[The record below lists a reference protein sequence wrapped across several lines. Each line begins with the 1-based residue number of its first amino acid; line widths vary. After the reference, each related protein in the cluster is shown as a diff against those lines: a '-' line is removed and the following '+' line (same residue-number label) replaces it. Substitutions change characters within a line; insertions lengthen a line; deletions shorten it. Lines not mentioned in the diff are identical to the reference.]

1 MSRQEPYSV
10 RRVIGMCARQHTA
23 AEVACYRPQEDTDGG
38 TSDTPLRRKVGAP
51 LQCSRFNAKRSGRDI
66 NESLASHDANIRLE
80 HRDIAV
86 NCKVDVCGDQVDC
99 SFKLCNIA
107 LLKLIFQLNRECYQ
121 CVAVVIEMTSQI
133 HTGNCLHQH
142 ALELQQQTRSCFQKT
157 LFFSFIRKRFG
168 FAFVR
173 DIGDSSI

>member
-1 MSRQEPYSV
+1 
-10 RRVIGMCARQHTA
+10 MCARQHTA

-51 LQCSRFNAKRSGRDI
+51 RQCSRFNAKRSGRDI
-66 NESLASHDANIRLE
+66 NESLTSHDANIRLE

-121 CVAVVIEMTSQI
+121 CSSSNRDDVTDSHRKLLASACIGTAADSQLFSEVI
-133 HTGNCLHQH
+133 
-142 ALELQQQTRSCFQKT
+142 
-157 LFFSFIRKRFG
+157 LFFHSKAIWIRN